1 MPFNRFLLPAL
12 AWFVLITVLLTIP
25 GNNLPSED
33 WLDKIYFDKWVHIG
47 LFSIL
52 SFLLCW
58 WWYKSQRPVAS
69 WRRAF
74 IYSIF
79 ACIIYGISMEFV
91 QKYLVSNRSFDVYDI
106 VADSVGSALGGW
118 FSIKRYIKK

>member
-1 MPFNRFLLPAL
+1 MPVNRFLLPAL

-25 GNNLPSED
+25 GNNLPAED

-47 LFSIL
+47 LFAIL

-58 WWYKSQRPVAS
+58 WWYKSQRPIAG
-69 WRRAF
+69 WRNAF

-79 ACIIYGISMEFV
+79 TCIIYGIAMEFV
-91 QKYLVSNRSFDVYDI
+91 QRYWVSNRSFDVYDI
-106 VADSVGSALGGW
+106 VADSVGSILGGW